1 MSEHPAKENEAR
13 ELSEDELA
21 QLVQF
26 FQMLDDWDRQSV
38 SPVPEP
44 PDRLITNSLCARE
57 VGMAPFQI

>member
-1 MSEHPAKENEAR
+1 MAQGWNTVRAKGSRKMSEHPAKENEAR
-13 ELSEDELA
+13 ELSEDEVA

-44 PDRLITNSLCARE
+44 PDRTNH
-57 VGMAPFQI
+57 